1 MSIRSPCAYE
11 STWKNSSADSVGGI
25 NLAHVRLLRWLSV
38 GAMYF
43 MVVFAPMVQTVEV
56 PVLPLLAVALTALFF
71 NLFFV
76 TRLHEATFSRE
87 YRLVLELVFDILAW
101 SAFIYFSGGANNPL
115 VSILLPFVAIGAAV
129 LPERQAWGLGL
140 LSLIA
145 YSLLW
150 EFHWDLAISDAQ
162 VAERMHLL
170 GMWLTFAV
178 SVGLSVW
185 FITHMTSAVRR
196 RDSELAR
203 AREEALQN
211 EWIVSL
217 GVLAAGTAH
226 ELSTPLSTLGTLV
239 EEMLD
244 TSEPVQ
250 ISRDDLEL
258 MESQLAVCRRALIRL
273 TRKSG
278 YTRAEETAS
287 CAADEWL
294 HSLGNAWQ
302 ALHPN
307 AEINMVLARELSSLQ
322 LVPDLSLEQ
331 VLRNLVDNAIAVQT
345 DRVELSA
352 CCSKKHLEIW
362 IEDRGPGI
370 QQETL
375 KRIEQGLP
383 HDSEQG
389 LGLGLAL
396 TKSAVERYGGRIEI
410 SSPECGGA
418 QVKVLLPLKEI
429 RAR

>member
-1 MSIRSPCAYE
+1 
-11 STWKNSSADSVGGI
+11 
-25 NLAHVRLLRWLSV
+25 
-38 GAMYF
+38 MYL
-43 MVVFAPMVQTVEV
+43 MVVFAPLVQTVEV
-56 PVLPLLAVALTALFF
+56 PVLALLSVALITLFF

-87 YRLVLELVFDILAW
+87 YRLVLELIFDILAW
-101 SAFIYFSGGANNPL
+101 SAFIYFTGGASNPL

-140 LSLIA
+140 LALVA

-150 EFHWDLAISDAQ
+150 EFHWDLVITDTQ
-162 VAERMHLL
+162 VAVRMHLL

-178 SVGLSVW
+178 SVAVSVW
-185 FITHMTSAVRR
+185 FITHMTGAVRR
-196 RDSELAR
+196 RDSELAQ
-203 AREEALQN
+203 AREEALHN

-244 TSEPVQ
+244 TPEPVQ
-250 ISRDDLEL
+250 VSRDDLKL

-273 TRKSG
+273 TRRSG
-278 YTRAEETAS
+278 YNRAEETAS
-287 CAADEWL
+287 CTADEWL
-294 HSLGNAWQ
+294 HSLGHAWH

-307 AEINMVLARELSSLQ
+307 AEINMVLARELSNLQ

-331 VLRNLVDNAIAVQT
+331 VLRNLVDNAIAVKA
-345 DRVELSA
+345 DSVELSA
-352 CCSKKHLEIW
+352 CCSKKHLEIR

-370 QQETL
+370 QRETL

-396 TKSAVERYGGRIEI
+396 TKSAVERYGGWIEI
-410 SSPECGGA
+410 RSRPNGGT
-418 QVKVLLPLKEI
+418 QVKVMLPLKEI